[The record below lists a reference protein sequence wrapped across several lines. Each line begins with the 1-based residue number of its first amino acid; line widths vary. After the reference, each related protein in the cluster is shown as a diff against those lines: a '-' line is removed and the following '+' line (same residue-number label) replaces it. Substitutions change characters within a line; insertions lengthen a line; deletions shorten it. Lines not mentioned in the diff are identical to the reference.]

1 MKNNYIL
8 ISLVAVLA
16 FSSCN
21 NDFDGFGS
29 VKKGDVI
36 RFVATTSDSN
46 TRTSYGDNKTDKG
59 WPIYWVNGDN
69 VRVVCPQAQETKTAD
84 FTVQNLSS
92 STNISSSTN
101 NYTLTG
107 ENTLLWGETDEHH
120 FYTFY
125 PKERVYITEEETG
138 TFTVAVPREQNAEV
152 LQTGSESEGF
162 TYTAVDMSAAVMAGH
177 VSVKRSGI
185 SEGDIITLPFKPLT
199 TALDIEVL
207 APETAIVGE
216 NAIKEVYITSIT
228 IANPLDNVDNRKAL
242 AGGFVYN
249 AGANAGEGSYELY
262 NNTVNNEDA
271 HSTFVNVLLDK
282 PVRLRTGYK
291 DKLTVTAFLLPQGL
305 PKSLRVMLNCREN
318 LESGNM
324 KVQSKLIE
332 STKEPD
338 FIKNNE
344 GKKLSIKMGALPNP
358 IIFSY
363 ETWMA
368 NLDEDVYV
376 SQISL
381 PGTHDAGAYPSASG
395 LDNVLAQTQLVDII
409 SQLNAGIRVLDFRP
423 KYVNGTF
430 NIAHGYVTYED
441 RTFDYVFEQAV
452 SWLAEHPTEFI
463 IVLLKNE
470 FGSNTDSQ
478 IGWQTNMRNKLLSIS
493 EQYRID
499 TFDPEMTLKDARG
512 KILFLSRDF
521 YVGTDGDTSDHN
533 HASWVGG
540 KFDFGTN
547 NNDYNA
553 GLFGLGES
561 FKDYWSTNV
570 YTNENTASLGAILF
584 ISDLYTKTV
593 IGTTGE
599 ILSPSA
605 KNKKQCISKTIEA
618 AYLDTQKRTWYLN
631 FLNVSGTDRANGQYN
646 EYAESLIL
654 SLSSTTYQ
662 RVGII
667 MLDWACPFK
676 GSGSVTLMGD
686 NGTSSVTEVTNSYKG
701 YEVTKAIIDNNFKGG
716 GPAKKSTVY

>member
-46 TRTSYGDNKTDKG
+46 TRTSYGEMDKETNK

-69 VRVVCPQAQETKTAD
+69 VKVVCPQAKETKTAD
-84 FTVQNLSS
+84 FTVQNL
-92 STNISSSTN
+92 SSSTN

-107 ENTLLWGETDEHH
+107 ENTLLWGKADVHH

-125 PKERVYITEEETG
+125 PKERVYIADEKTG

-152 LQTGSESEGF
+152 YTTGSESEGY

-177 VSVKRSGI
+177 VSVNRSEI
-185 SEGDIITLPFKPLT
+185 SEGEKITLPFSPLT

-207 APETAIVGE
+207 APPTKDGVQ
-216 NAIKEVYITSIT
+216 NAIEEVYITSIT
-228 IANPLDNVDNRKAL
+228 IANPSDIVDNRTAL

-249 AGANAGEGSYELY
+249 AAKKDDDPDKFYLY
-262 NNTVNNEDA
+262 SNEDINEDA
-271 HSTFVNVLLDK
+271 QSSFVNIILKKPVLLRAGK
-282 PVRLRTGYK
+282 N

-305 PKSLRVMLNCREN
+305 PNSLRIMLNCRESTT
-318 LESGNM
+318 SGNM
-324 KVQSKLIE
+324 KVQSKLI
-332 STKEPD
+332 KDGNDPD

-395 LDNVLAQTQLVDII
+395 LDNALAQTQLVDII

-463 IVLLKNE
+463 IVQLKNE
-470 FGSNTDSQ
+470 FGSDTDSQ

-493 EQYRID
+493 EHYRID
-499 TFDPEMTLKDARG
+499 TFDPEMTLKEARG

-540 KFDFGTN
+540 KFNFGVDN
-547 NNDYNA
+547 NNFTA
-553 GLFGLGES
+553 GFLGMGKS
-561 FKDYWSTNV
+561 FDNYWSTNV
-570 YTNENTASLGAILF
+570 FTNGNSNTLGAIFF
-584 ISDLYTKTV
+584 ISDHYRGGL
-593 IGTTGE
+593 IGSGTG
-599 ILSPSA
+599 IVSPDEA
-605 KNKKQCISKTIEA
+605 DKEKCISETIKA
-618 AYLDTQKRTWYLN
+618 AYNDKLNKTWYIN
-631 FLNVSGTDRANGQYN
+631 FLNVSASDRTSDKYNGYAAN
-646 EYAESLIL
+646 LISGL
-654 SLSSTTYQ
+654 SNTTYQ

-667 MLDWACPFK
+667 MLDWACPFEE
-676 GSGSVTLMGD
+676 SGSVTLMGD
-686 NGTSSVTEVTNSYKG
+686 DGTSSVTTVTNSYKG

-716 GPAKKSTVY
+716 GPAKKSTDY

>member
-1 MKNNYIL
+1 MKINYIL

-46 TRTSYGDNKTDKG
+46 TRTSYGDKTEKG

-152 LQTGSESEGF
+152 STTGSESEGF

-177 VSVKRSGI
+177 VSVNRSEI
-185 SEGDIITLPFKPLT
+185 SEGEKITLPFRPLT
-199 TALDIEVL
+199 TALDIEIL

-216 NAIKEVYITSIT
+216 NAIDKVYITSIT

-271 HSTFVNVLLDK
+271 QSTFVNVLLNE
-282 PVRLRTGYK
+282 PVCLRTGTN
-291 DKLTVTAFLLPQGL
+291 DKLTVTAFLLPEGL
-305 PKSLRVMLNCREN
+305 PNSLRIMLNCRESK
-318 LESGNM
+318 ETGIM
-324 KVQSKLIE
+324 KVQSKLITVSDE
-332 STKEPD
+332 VVSA
-338 FIKNNE
+338 NV

-395 LDNVLAQTQLVDII
+395 WDNALAQTQLVDII

-463 IVLLKNE
+463 IVQLKNE
-470 FGSNTDSQ
+470 FGNDTESQ
-478 IGWQTNMRNKLLSIS
+478 IGWQTNMRKKLLSVS
-493 EQYRID
+493 GNYRID
-499 TFDPEMTLKDARG
+499 TFDPEMTLKEARG

-521 YVGTDGDTSDHN
+521 YEGTDGVTSDHN
-533 HASWVGG
+533 HASWIGG
-540 KFDFGTN
+540 KFDFGSDN
-547 NNDYNA
+547 NNLTA
-553 GLFGLGES
+553 GFLGIGKK
-561 FKDYWSTNV
+561 FDNYWSTNV
-570 YTNENTASLGAILF
+570 YTNGNSNSLGPIFF
-584 ISDLYTKTV
+584 ISDLYKGAW
-593 IGTTGE
+593 IGTGTGIINPDE
-599 ILSPSA
+599 DD
-605 KNKKQCISKTIEA
+605 KKQCIRTTIEA
-618 AYLDTQKRTWYLN
+618 AYNDKSNKTWYLN
-631 FLNVSGTDRANGQYN
+631 FLNVSGTDRTTNKYN
-646 EYAESLIL
+646 DYAATLIYNL
-654 SLSSTTYQ
+654 SATTYQ

-667 MLDWACPFK
+667 MLDWACPFEQ
-676 GSGSVTLMGD
+676 SGSVTLMGD
-686 NGTSSVTEVTNSYKG
+686 NGTSSVTTVTNSYKG
-701 YEVTKAIIDNNFKGG
+701 YEVIKNIIDNNFKCG